1 MNAQRIERWGGAV
14 ALLVAV
20 TGVAWLLRSVLTLSN
35 FITIYILVVLVL
47 AIRSGTR
54 VAVMVSFISF
64 LCINFFLVSPYY
76 TFLIS
81 DPREVIDLV
90 VFLAAAL
97 LVGRLA
103 ANARYR
109 ERTSQQF
116 EEADRLKTALLRSV
130 SHDLRTPITIIKTS
144 AANLQRLGDGLSAD
158 ERRELSQAIEGEADQ
173 LDRLIGDLLDLSRL
187 EAGALTLNC
196 QDNSLEEVAGDV
208 AARAYERSKQER
220 IALSFADSLPLVAFD
235 YGLIRQALTNLVE
248 NALRYEPSARKVELR
263 GEIAGETACLLVIN
277 HGPNITETERVH
289 LLEPFYRGEH
299 GHIGLGLPIAG
310 GIVAAHHG
318 RLLVEDTPGGG
329 ATFIITLP
337 MRKEP

>member
-103 ANARYR
+103 ADARYR

-130 SHDLRTPITIIKTS
+130 SHDLRTPITIHQDFGGKS
-144 AANLQRLGDGLSAD
+144 PAARRQV
-158 ERRELSQAIEGEADQ
+158 ERRRTERTVASHRGRSRPARPAD
-173 LDRLIGDLLDLSRL
+173 RRSAR
-187 EAGALTLNC
+187 
-196 QDNSLEEVAGDV
+196 SV
-208 AARAYERSKQER
+208 AAGSRRADAQLSGQLAGRSCR
-220 IALSFADSLPLVAFD
+220 
-235 YGLIRQALTNLVE
+235 R
-248 NALRYEPSARKVELR
+248 
-263 GEIAGETACLLVIN
+263 C
-277 HGPNITETERVH
+277 
-289 LLEPFYRGEH
+289 
-299 GHIGLGLPIAG
+299 
-310 GIVAAHHG
+310 
-318 RLLVEDTPGGG
+318 GG
-329 ATFIITLP
+329 ARL
-337 MRKEP
+337 